1 MPGDPTGG
9 KSSFSASPGPWVGDV
24 LPGGLESAATD
35 QDPLGPRSRLDS
47 FFLFLF
53 CLLRLPW
60 GPMLRG
66 PTSAELDPE
75 AGATLNGGP
84 PGMGYPGS
92 FQNQGL
98 EVGRGQDPPPLPSRL
113 DAAFP
118 GRGAGGEGSTDF
130 WPELLGAAFSP

>member
-1 MPGDPTGG
+1 
-9 KSSFSASPGPWVGDV
+9 
-24 LPGGLESAATD
+24 
-35 QDPLGPRSRLDS
+35 
-47 FFLFLF
+47 
-53 CLLRLPW
+53 
-60 GPMLRG
+60 
-66 PTSAELDPE
+66 
-75 AGATLNGGP
+75 
-84 PGMGYPGS
+84 MGYPGS